1 MAAEPV
7 LPPVTAVERL
17 ELNPGDVLV
26 LHVNADEIS
35 AEQGEQLQ
43 DRVRAI
49 TGRPGLRV
57 MVLARATSVEVISG

>member
-1 MAAEPV
+1 M
-7 LPPVTAVERL
+7 
-17 ELNPGDVLV
+17 